1 VVGTLNA
8 TWAPVTMRWPEQST
22 QWMGQLAAAQDL
34 AGGELA
40 STAKR
45 LAGLEGM
52 TSTNPGPVGDAAKG
66 AIEAGRAALTG
77 QMGEAPA
84 CLAVT
89 PFQSGVGQGR
99 GHQRF
104 LSAPNL
110 LQQLAAKLVDA
121 TDSGRPAGPQYAL
134 SLMFLGTRL
143 DQFAETLARFNALLP
158 IPDLVRAE
166 RRARN
171 LSRLETEKWEIPS
184 AGPLP
189 RWSALALE
197 RCTVVKAAKQSMAG
211 QIAVL
216 ESYAADS
223 SPMADLSALATR
235 KAAQQQSRDKQLDD
249 LKALLANGNSDS
261 SMRARLIGPGN
272 ATELRQALLQGEA
285 PGHEW
290 VLCAGALLV
299 GSEQGLSF
307 VRELVGL

>member
-1 VVGTLNA
+1 M
-8 TWAPVTMRWPEQST
+8 TWAPVTMRWPGQAT
-22 QWMGQLAAAQDL
+22 QWMDQLSEAQGL

-45 LAGLEGM
+45 LADLNGKTT
-52 TSTNPGPVGDAAKG
+52 TSPGPVGGAAQG
-66 AIEAGRAALTG
+66 AIAAGRTALAD

-84 CLAVT
+84 CLVVT
-89 PFQSGVGQGR
+89 PFQSGIGQGR
-99 GHQRF
+99 GYQRF

-110 LQQLAAKLVDA
+110 LQQLAGKLVDVSD
-121 TDSGRPAGPQYAL
+121 TGRPDGPQFAL
-134 SLMFLGTRL
+134 CLMFLATRF
-143 DQFAETLARFNALLP
+143 DQLAESLARFNALLP
-158 IPDLVRAE
+158 MPDLVRAE
-166 RRARN
+166 RRARH
-171 LSRLETEKWEIPS
+171 LSKLETEKWEIPT
-184 AGPLP
+184 AGALP
-189 RWSALALE
+189 RWQTLPLE
-197 RCTVVKAAKQSMAG
+197 RCTVVKAAQQSMAG
-211 QIAVL
+211 QLSVL

-223 SPMADLSALATR
+223 SPVADLSALATR

-249 LKALLANGNSDS
+249 LKALLANGNPDS

-272 ATELRQALLQGEA
+272 ATELRQALLQGDA

>member
-1 VVGTLNA
+1 M
-8 TWAPVTMRWPEQST
+8 TWSPVTMRWPEQAT
-22 QWMGQLAAAQDL
+22 QWMGDLSAAQNM
-34 AGGELA
+34 ASAELV
-40 STAKR
+40 STAQP
-45 LAGLEGM
+45 LSGLDGM

-66 AIEAGRAALTG
+66 AIEAGRAALAG

-110 LQQLAAKLVDA
+110 LQQMAAKLVDPS
-121 TDSGRPAGPQYAL
+121 DNGRPPGPQYAL

-184 AGPLP
+184 AGPLR
-189 RWSALALE
+189 RWSALPLE

-223 SPMADLSALATR
+223 SPMGDLTALAGR
-235 KAAQQQSRDKQLDD
+235 MAAQQQDRNKQLND
-249 LKALLANGNSDS
+249 LKALLAGGTADHSMQTRILGQGDS
-261 SMRARLIGPGN
+261 N
-272 ATELRQALLQGEA
+272 ELRRALLHGDA

-290 VLCAGALLV
+290 VLCAGVLLV
-299 GSEQGLSF
+299 GSLDGLSF